1 MKKYKQLTSIQ
12 RGKIQAYLAAGAGK
26 KEIAKAIGVHYS
38 TVYREIK
45 RNGTKRSYNAEL
57 AEQKTRQRW
66 QRMHR
71 RRKYKGDLRRLV
83 RHYLLEDW
91 SPQQIVGYLRTH
103 TVYRIS
109 HETIY
114 KELRDDK
121 ENGGELV
128 KHARHK
134 LKHRQRPVTEH
145 YTIPDRRDISERPEE
160 ANGNRFGD
168 WEADLIVGPENR
180 GAILTLT
187 ERLTNYSIATK
198 LKGKNADEVAQAI
211 IRELLPYKNTLKTI
225 TTDNGKEFTR
235 HKLVTKRLG
244 VFVYFARPFH
254 AWEKGAVENFNGL
267 LRQYI
272 PKRKNLETVTEQQ
285 VKSYQYKINNRP
297 RAKLNFDS
305 PKLAFFRNVHNFASV
320 T

>member
-1 MKKYKQLTSIQ
+1 MKKYQQLTSIQ
-12 RGKIQAYLAAGAGK
+12 RGEIQAYLAAGAGK

-83 RHYLLEDW
+83 RHYILEDW

-103 TVYRIS
+103 TIYRIS

-121 ENGGELV
+121 ANGGELV
-128 KHARHK
+128 KHA
-134 LKHRQRPVTEH
+134 
-145 YTIPDRRDISERPEE
+145 
-160 ANGNRFGD
+160 
-168 WEADLIVGPENR
+168 
-180 GAILTLT
+180 
-187 ERLTNYSIATK
+187 
-198 LKGKNADEVAQAI
+198 
-211 IRELLPYKNTLKTI
+211 
-225 TTDNGKEFTR
+225 R

-272 PKRKNLETVTEQQ
+272 PKRQNLETVTEQQ

>member
-1 MKKYKQLTSIQ
+1 MKNYKQLNSIQ
-12 RGKIQAYLAAGAGK
+12 RGEIQAYLAAGASK

-45 RNGTKRSYNAEL
+45 RNGTKRAYNAET
-57 AEQKTRQRW
+57 AEQRTRQRW

-103 TVYRIS
+103 TQFKIS

-121 ENGGELV
+121 ANGGVLV
-128 KHARHK
+128 QHTRHK
-134 LKHRQRPVTEH
+134 LKHRHRPVTEN
-145 YTIPDRRDISERPEE
+145 YTIPDRRDISERPAE
-160 ANGNRFGD
+160 ANGHRFGD
-168 WEADLIVGPENR
+168 WEADLVVGPENK

-198 LKGKNADEVAQAI
+198 LNGKNADEVAAAI
-211 IRELLPYKNTLKTI
+211 IRELLPYKKTIRTI
-225 TTDNGKEFTR
+225 TTDNGKEFAR

-244 VFVYFARPFH
+244 VNVYFARPFH

-272 PKRKNLETVTEQQ
+272 PKKKNLEEVTEQQ
-285 VKSYQYKINNRP
+285 IKSYQYRINNRP
-297 RAKLNFDS
+297 RCKLNFDS
-305 PKLAFFRNVHNFASV
+305 PKLAFFRNVHIFASV